1 MPEFSSLML
10 RQVEEEHRFD
20 ADFYRPEYFAMI
32 KKLKNKGAVELLIV
46 ATPAKR
52 KFKPTENEFFSYIE
66 ISQIDLVTG
75 EFDVSQ
81 IIGDEAP
88 DRAQFVVKKDD
99 ILISTVRPIRNAI
112 TIIKNEDSNLVCSSG
127 FSVIHPNSDPF
138 YLFIYFK
145 TNFVRLLLD
154 RYTTATEYP
163 AINSDDIFKVPIY
176 LGTKDFRDKISNIVS
191 EAFDKID
198 MGKSLY
204 NKAEELL
211 EKELGIYK
219 IQIIK
224 DLFYTKDSGFVNRQ
238 RRFDAEYFQPAYEK
252 IIKTVGKKFE
262 LIALS
267 DLIKK
272 DMEKGI
278 EVGGENYTELGKK
291 FIRVSNISPIGF
303 IEKDQKYISE
313 ENFEALKSLYSPEI
327 GDLLITKDAT
337 LGIGYVVKETVD
349 GIISS
354 GILDIDI
361 DETKINK
368 EYVALCINSVFGR
381 LQAERDGGGSIISHW
396 RQEDIGKLLIPKI
409 SPELQKKIGALVQD
423 SHSSR
428 QEGLRLLN
436 KAKSEIE
443 KAVELN

>member
-1 MPEFSSLML
+1 MAEFSSLTL
-10 RQVEEEHRFD
+10 KQVEEERRFD

-32 KKLKNKGAVELLIV
+32 NKLKNKGAVELLTV
-46 ATPAKR
+46 APSIKR
-52 KFKPTENEFFSYIE
+52 KFKPVENESFNYIE
-66 ISQIDLVTG
+66 ISQIDLATG
-75 EFDVSQ
+75 EFDVSR
-81 IIGDEAP
+81 IIGEEAP
-88 DRAQFVVKKDD
+88 DRAQFVVKTDD

-112 TIIKNEDSNLVCSSG
+112 TIIKGEDSNLVCSSG

-163 AINSDDIFKVPIY
+163 AINSDDIFKIPIY
-176 LGTKDFRDKISNIVS
+176 LGTKDFRNKISALVS
-191 EAFDKID
+191 DAFDKID

-219 IQIIK
+219 IQIDT
-224 DLFYTKDSGFVNRQ
+224 DLFYTKDSGLVNRQ

-252 IIKTVGKKFE
+252 IIKSVGKKFE
-262 LIALS
+262 LVQLNAL
-267 DLIKK
+267 IRR

-278 EVGGENYTELGKK
+278 EVGGENYTEIGKK

-303 IEKDQKYISE
+303 IEKDQKYVSE
-313 ENFEALKSLYSPEI
+313 ESFKELKSIYSPKI
-327 GDLLITKDAT
+327 GDFLITKDAT
-337 LGIGYVVKETVD
+337 LGIGYVVKEDVD

-354 GILDIDI
+354 GILNIDI
-361 DETKINK
+361 DETKINR

-396 RQEDIGKLLIPKI
+396 RPDDVGKILIPII
-409 SPELQKKIGALVQD
+409 SSELQKKISTLVKE

-428 QEGLRLLN
+428 KEGLNLLN